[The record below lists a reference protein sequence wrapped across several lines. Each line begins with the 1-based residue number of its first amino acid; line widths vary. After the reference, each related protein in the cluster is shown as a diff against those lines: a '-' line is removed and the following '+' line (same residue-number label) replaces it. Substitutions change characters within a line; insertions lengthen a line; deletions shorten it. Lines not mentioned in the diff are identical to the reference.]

1 MIRLESMPDAPG
13 PDLTRLTEAAAAGG
27 PLAGLGSPAVA
38 GAASPELAVGPEDLL
53 GPPPAPDQALD
64 AVGTGEPAAQ
74 PAASAAPPP
83 AASRAG
89 PVPVPVALD
98 SPALAQAAPQLE
110 ACVIPP
116 RRGLERERSW
126 VRQAMSHQYDAAA
139 AAVLRMLSE
148 MPGLR
153 TSASPAADLLTEL
166 VAARLYLTGQPQ
178 QVDDMVRTATV
189 GPHVPFGRC
198 VAAGLRR
205 LPSYRG
211 PTRLRATLAEA
222 EWQWYGH
229 RDLVTEWAFCP
240 ALADGRVR
248 LPGTV
253 DFLIWSMTA
262 RRANLLEPSVQS
274 QVIFLPGTNFKVLAV
289 QAGEQR
295 EVLLREVSAAEIG
308 ADGHL
313 ADGPRPLDQVALSGL
328 ERASGLWR
336 QEPPAGEL
344 PERYASRFA
353 SPPGLAVRTRASAGS
368 VTGPGVG

>member
-1 MIRLESMPDAPG
+1 
-13 PDLTRLTEAAAAGG
+13 
-27 PLAGLGSPAVA
+27 V
-38 GAASPELAVGPEDLL
+38 V
-53 GPPPAPDQALD
+53 PPQ
-64 AVGTGEPAAQ
+64 
-74 PAASAAPPP
+74 
-83 AASRAG
+83 
-89 PVPVPVALD
+89 
-98 SPALAQAAPQLE
+98 
-110 ACVIPP
+110 
-116 RRGLERERSW
+116 RGLERERTW
-126 VRQAMSHQYDAAA
+126 VRQAMSRQYDAAA
-139 AAVLRMLSE
+139 NSVLRVLSE
-148 MPGLR
+148 VPGLR
-153 TSASPAADLLTEL
+153 ATSTPAADLLTEL
-166 VAARLYLTGQPQ
+166 VAARLYLSGKPQ
-178 QVDDMVRTATV
+178 SVDDMVRTAAV

-240 ALADGRVR
+240 ALADGRIW

-289 QAGEQR
+289 QVGEQR

-308 ADGHL
+308 ADGQL

-336 QEPPAGEL
+336 QEPPAERL
-344 PERYASRFA
+344 PERYANRFA
-353 SPPGLAVRTRASAGS
+353 SPPGLAARTQASATTL
-368 VTGPGVG
+368 TGPGAG